1 MMTSRRFK
9 LCMVLLVRRDLLLV
23 ILPWVED
30 QDLMVEQ
37 EEADR
42 EVLEV
47 LSLVHPL
54 NHLSLDLNNLHFMDL
69 MKEDLVLTFQ
79 VLVDHHHKV
88 LHLFQEVKD
97 LPRLS
102 HHLRHPDVHHQL
114 EDDLLY
120 HQDQMLK
127 MTQSSLIMMVMIIL
141 TMILKILQESQGT
154 MNCVSLGLI
163 QSSP

>member
-1 MMTSRRFK
+1 
-9 LCMVLLVRRDLLLV
+9 MVLLVRRGPQLV
-23 ILPWVED
+23 ILLWVED

-42 EVLEV
+42 GVLEV

-54 NHLSLDLNNLHFMDL
+54 KHLSLDLNNLHFMDL
-69 MKEDLVLTFQ
+69 MKEDQVVLIFLVL
-79 VLVDHHHKV
+79 VVHHLKV

-114 EDDLLY
+114 EDDLLC